1 MPVVR
6 LAPCRP
12 ACAVRGD
19 AGAAD
24 AVAAA
29 RLPAHSR
36 GRRAI
41 ASGTGRRRR
50 SSDTR
55 DDRRLR
61 RDPAL
66 HPRHDPRRVAGRP
79 LTAAGQAG
87 GRDGPCRLM
96 RGLRDA
102 ACRPLGARRCD
113 TRHGHAAAPDRLH
126 PDPWAR
132 RAAPSE
138 SVASPRG
145 RRRVCARRGQPA
157 SGDGLHR
164 PRSRGRPRRI
174 GADDPATCVRRRKR
188 RAVQRGCR
196 AIAAEQRGCSRPWSR
211 GYGRRSV
218 CGRSRRR
225 VRRRGRRGGVI
236 WSGTRGRECA
246 RVRRRAPRP
255 TSGIGCADRRRD
267 HEGSGRWTR
276 RQPWTGRDGAGRRC
290 RWVPVTDRDLARGE
304 RTAGRLDGVRRR
316 RTGPVP
322 LALECPPA
330 HRRLTRRR
338 LRPDPRGYTWN
349 VPTERLMLLDG
360 NGLIYRGYFA
370 LPPLTT
376 SKGELVNAVFGFCSI
391 VLRGIAD
398 IRPDYVA
405 VAFDLQGPTFRHE
418 QYADYKATRQRMP
431 DDLRDQFP
439 KVREVV
445 KALRIPVYELTGYEA
460 DDVIGTITVDAERRD
475 LETTIVTGDLDML
488 QLVTDRTRLMTTR
501 SGVENT
507 ILYDPARIAER
518 FELVPGQMIDYKA
531 LKGDPTDN
539 IPGVP
544 GVGEKTA
551 AKLIREYGTLEALY
565 ERVDEVKPDK
575 LRDKLIEHREAVF
588 MGKDLSTIVRD
599 LPVEFDLEAAR
610 LGDYDRETVIRLFRE
625 YEFRSLIE
633 RLPAMTGE
641 SAGDAAEV
649 LRGVATDGSV
659 PAARVAGTARPS
671 GWGAPRP
678 NRPVNDGGGLQL
690 SLDFDAVSA
699 QAVSGERP
707 TPPGADD
714 TDHRSTT
721 DAAEPGELPTALAA
735 AIDDP
740 MRIEVH
746 DGDGIGALEPW
757 LAGQTAVGVAL
768 LLDDPR
774 PRRGDPIAFALAG
787 SDGRTVAVSGAED
800 SGALQR
806 LLDRLRIP
814 VVGHEVKPLL
824 VRRIADDPAA
834 DATPVAFDTQ
844 IAAYILN
851 AALRSQTIA
860 DIVAEQLDLILPD
873 AATLDGPARA
883 GLEALSALAVRDPL
897 ERRLVE
903 GGLDRLFREIELPLI
918 PVLARMEATGVAVD
932 RDALAL
938 LATEFGAEISR
949 LEAEIYADVG
959 HEFNLGSPK
968 QLEQVLF
975 FELNLP
981 KGKRTKTGYSTDAS
995 VLEDL
1000 RAAHPMID
1008 KLLEW
1013 RIYTKLRST
1022 YVDALPTLIA
1032 SDGRLHTTFHQA
1044 VAATGRL
1051 SSSDPNLQNIPIR
1064 TPLGRRIRR
1073 AFVAGSPDL
1082 TLVAAD
1088 YSQIELRILAHV
1100 SGDEHLRDAFARN
1113 ADLHRET
1120 AALVLHKDPAEVT
1133 LGERSMAKMVNFGI
1147 AYGLSDFGL
1156 SERANI
1162 PRAEAQA
1169 FINTYFATY
1178 SGISYYMLAIKEQ
1191 ARDQGYV
1198 TTLLGRKRHIPELA
1212 ARNPTLRSAGERMAI
1227 NMPIQGTAADIVKI
1241 AMIRLDE
1248 RLAAGR
1254 FRARP
1259 LLQVHDELLLEV
1271 PRDEVDRLV
1280 PILRETMEAALPL
1293 DVPLTVDIKVGDD
1306 WESMTP
1312 LTRADAIAAEADEA
1326 PDEAP
1331 LAPTLG

>member
-1 MPVVR
+1 
-6 LAPCRP
+6 
-12 ACAVRGD
+12 
-19 AGAAD
+19 
-24 AVAAA
+24 
-29 RLPAHSR
+29 
-36 GRRAI
+36 
-41 ASGTGRRRR
+41 
-50 SSDTR
+50 
-55 DDRRLR
+55 
-61 RDPAL
+61 
-66 HPRHDPRRVAGRP
+66 
-79 LTAAGQAG
+79 
-87 GRDGPCRLM
+87 
-96 RGLRDA
+96 
-102 ACRPLGARRCD
+102 
-113 TRHGHAAAPDRLH
+113 
-126 PDPWAR
+126 
-132 RAAPSE
+132 
-138 SVASPRG
+138 
-145 RRRVCARRGQPA
+145 
-157 SGDGLHR
+157 
-164 PRSRGRPRRI
+164 
-174 GADDPATCVRRRKR
+174 
-188 RAVQRGCR
+188 
-196 AIAAEQRGCSRPWSR
+196 
-211 GYGRRSV
+211 
-218 CGRSRRR
+218 
-225 VRRRGRRGGVI
+225 
-236 WSGTRGRECA
+236 
-246 RVRRRAPRP
+246 
-255 TSGIGCADRRRD
+255 
-267 HEGSGRWTR
+267 
-276 RQPWTGRDGAGRRC
+276 
-290 RWVPVTDRDLARGE
+290 
-304 RTAGRLDGVRRR
+304 
-316 RTGPVP
+316 
-322 LALECPPA
+322 
-330 HRRLTRRR
+330 
-338 LRPDPRGYTWN
+338 
-349 VPTERLMLLDG
+349 MLLDG

-391 VLRGIAD
+391 VLRGIQD
-398 IRPDYVA
+398 LHPDYLA

-418 QYADYKATRQRMP
+418 QYAEYKATRQRMP

-445 KALRIPVYELTGYEA
+445 KALRIPVYELAGYEA
-460 DDVIGTITVDAERRD
+460 DDVIGTITVDAERRGLD
-475 LETTIVTGDLDML
+475 TTIVTGDLDML
-488 QLVTDRTRLMTTR
+488 QLVTDHTRLMTTR

-518 FELVPGQMIDYKA
+518 FDLVPGQMIDYKA

-551 AKLIREYGTLEALY
+551 AKLIREFGTLDAVY
-565 ERVDEVKPDK
+565 ERIDEVKPDK
-575 LRDKLIEHREAVF
+575 LRDKLVEHRESVF

-599 LPVEFDLEAAR
+599 LPVDFDLEAAR

-625 YEFRSLIE
+625 YEFRTLIE

-641 SAGDAAEV
+641 SAGDAAEA

-659 PAARVAGTARPS
+659 PAARVAGSARPS
-671 GWGAPRP
+671 GWGAPRS
-678 NRPVNDGGGLQL
+678 NRPATEGGGLQL
-690 SLDFDAVSA
+690 SLDFDAVSGPSA
-699 QAVSGERP
+699 TATTGPEASTEVAAPPVEGEP
-707 TPPGADD
+707 DD
-714 TDHRSTT
+714 
-721 DAAEPGELPTALAA
+721 LPTALAA
-735 AIDDP
+735 AINDP
-740 MRIEVH
+740 SRIEVH
-746 DGDGIGALEPW
+746 AGDRIAALESW
-757 LAGQTAVGVAL
+757 LAAQATVGVGL

-774 PRRGDPIAFALAG
+774 PRRGMPIALALAG
-787 SDGRTVAVSGAED
+787 SDGRTVAVEGPDDAA
-800 SGALQR
+800 ALRR
-806 LLDRLRIP
+806 LLDRLGTA

-824 VRRIADDPAA
+824 VARIADDP
-834 DATPVAFDTQ
+834 DAPPTPVAFDTQ

-860 DIVAEQLDLILPD
+860 DVVAEQLDLILPD
-873 AATLDGPARA
+873 TSTLDGAARA
-883 GLEALSALAVRDPL
+883 GLEALSALAVREPL
-897 ERRLVE
+897 ERRLIE
-903 GGLDRLFREIELPLI
+903 EGLDRLFREIELPLI
-918 PVLARMEATGVAVD
+918 PVLARMEATGVALD
-932 RDALAL
+932 RDALGL

-949 LEAEIYADVG
+949 LETEIYADVG

-968 QLEQVLF
+968 QLEQILF

-1022 YVDALPTLIA
+1022 YVDALPMLIA
-1032 SDGRLHTTFHQA
+1032 DDDRLHTTFHQA

-1073 AFVAGSPDL
+1073 AFVAGEPDL

-1100 SGDEHLRDAFARN
+1100 SGDEHLRDAFARG

-1133 LGERSMAKMVNFGI
+1133 LAERSMAKMVNFGI

-1191 ARDQGYV
+1191 ARTQGFV

-1212 ARNPTLRSAGERMAI
+1212 ARNPTLRAAGERMAI

-1248 RLAAGR
+1248 RLRSGG
-1254 FRARP
+1254 FLARP

-1280 PILRETMEAALPL
+1280 PLLRDTMESALPL
-1293 DVPLTVDIKVGDD
+1293 DVPLTVDIKIGDD
-1306 WESMTP
+1306 WESMAP
-1312 LTRADAIAAEADEA
+1312 LTRADALAAEADEA
-1326 PDEAP
+1326 PDLDAP
-1331 LAPTLG
+1331 VAPISS